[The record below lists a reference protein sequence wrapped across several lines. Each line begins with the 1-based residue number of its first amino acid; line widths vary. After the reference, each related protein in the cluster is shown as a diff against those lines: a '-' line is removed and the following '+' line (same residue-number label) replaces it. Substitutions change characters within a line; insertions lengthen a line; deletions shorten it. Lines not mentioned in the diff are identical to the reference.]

1 MGIKQ
6 TVKCFLTARRN
17 EKYIK
22 ELAGKKYS
30 YEAWVKQDEEQKKV
44 AVQEMS
50 EDFVIWKL
58 ANGVISEGA
67 MSQLAVYFKKHP
79 EAKVL
84 YGDEDVREADG
95 IRKNPWIK
103 PCWSPDTYKTYF
115 YVGSVVA
122 VRQSL
127 LAEMGYEKT
136 DPIVEYKATEEIRE
150 RMDRILV
157 KAGAF
162 EKGTHAVQRVPYV
175 LFHAASDSTRDTHF
189 ASKCSLSEPRAE
201 AKVSVIIPSKDN
213 PDMLKQCLDSLRK
226 QAADLDIIVVDNGSN
241 EENRGKIELLT
252 EGMKYIYRPMEFNFS
267 QMCNIGAQAAQ
278 NPLLLFLN
286 DDIELDSS
294 AWLERMCQK
303 AVNSYVGAVGLKLY
317 YPNGNLIQHAGVIN
331 MPVGP
336 DHKLRTLP
344 DTKDYYFGW
353 NKYTHNSSAVT
364 GACLMVEAKKYW
376 EIGGFEEKLAVCY
389 NDVDLC
395 FRLYEQGYHN
405 VVINEYFAWHHESV
419 SRGSDEEN
427 PQKQAR
433 FWKEWTGL
441 YEYHP
446 DFVEEDPYY
455 PIEMDRW
462 SLNNRI
468 QPAYIYGVYSPQKPV
483 WKAYAGMKGLRH
495 DPCLMAR
502 VEMYDKK
509 KIQGYGIVL
518 GDDNACYERY
528 LVLSPEPE
536 SDTISS
542 GSFLLKLEG
551 KYRYELEQNVPDQKN
566 VALCGYCISR
576 EGEKLPSGSYKVG
589 MIAVNKVT
597 GLKLF
602 SWCGKVLDI

>member
-6 TVKCFLTARRN
+6 TVKCFLTAIRN

-175 LFHAASDSTRDTHF
+175 LFHAASDSTRDTHL

-294 AWLERMCQK
+294 ARNTQGLSIHNTVCQ
-303 AVNSYVGAVGLKLY
+303 
-317 YPNGNLIQHAGVIN
+317 
-331 MPVGP
+331 
-336 DHKLRTLP
+336 
-344 DTKDYYFGW
+344 F
-353 NKYTHNSSAVT
+353 
-364 GACLMVEAKKYW
+364 
-376 EIGGFEEKLAVCY
+376 F
-389 NDVDLC
+389 
-395 FRLYEQGYHN
+395 
-405 VVINEYFAWHHESV
+405 
-419 SRGSDEEN
+419 
-427 PQKQAR
+427 
-433 FWKEWTGL
+433 
-441 YEYHP
+441 
-446 DFVEEDPYY
+446 
-455 PIEMDRW
+455 
-462 SLNNRI
+462 
-468 QPAYIYGVYSPQKPV
+468 
-483 WKAYAGMKGLRH
+483 
-495 DPCLMAR
+495 
-502 VEMYDKK
+502 
-509 KIQGYGIVL
+509 
-518 GDDNACYERY
+518 
-528 LVLSPEPE
+528 
-536 SDTISS
+536 S
-542 GSFLLKLEG
+542 G
-551 KYRYELEQNVPDQKN
+551 
-566 VALCGYCISR
+566 
-576 EGEKLPSGSYKVG
+576 
-589 MIAVNKVT
+589 
-597 GLKLF
+597 
-602 SWCGKVLDI
+602 

>member
-1 MGIKQ
+1 MGIKE

-22 ELAGKKYS
+22 ELAEKKCS
-30 YEAWVKQDEEQKKV
+30 YESWVKQDESKKKV
-44 AVQEMS
+44 SVQDS
-50 EDFVIWKL
+50 AEDFVIWKL
-58 ANGVISEGA
+58 SDGVISKGA
-67 MSQLAVYFKKHP
+67 MSQLTDYFMKHP
-79 EAKVL
+79 EVKVL
-84 YGDEDVREADG
+84 YGDEDVMGVDG
-95 IRKNPWIK
+95 VRKNPWVK

-122 VRQSL
+122 VRKSL
-127 LAEMGYEKT
+127 LTEMDYEGKG
-136 DPIVEYKATEEIRE
+136 PIIEYRDTEEIRE

-162 EKGTHAVQRVPYV
+162 EKGNRAVQRVPYV
-175 LFHAASDSTRDTHF
+175 LFHATSDAIWDTHF
-189 ASKCSLSEPRAE
+189 VSKCSILEPQAE

-226 QAADLDIIVVDNGSN
+226 QDADLDIIVVDNGSN
-241 EENRGKIELLT
+241 EDNRRKIELLT

-267 QMCNIGAQAAQ
+267 QMCNIGARAAT
-278 NPLLLFLN
+278 NSLLLFLN
-286 DDIELDSS
+286 DDIELDNG

-317 YPNGNLIQHAGVIN
+317 YPNGNLIQHAGVVN

-344 DTKDYYFGW
+344 DTEAYYFGF
-353 NKYTHNSSAVT
+353 NKYTHNCSAVT

-405 VVINEYFAWHHESV
+405 VVINEFYAWHHESV

-427 PQKQAR
+427 PEKQAR
-433 FWKEWTGL
+433 FLGEWTRL

-446 DFVEEDPYY
+446 GFVEEDPYY
-455 PIEMDRW
+455 PIEMDRF
-462 SLNNRI
+462 SLNNKI
-468 QPAYIYGVYSPQKPV
+468 QPAYIYGIYSPQKPA
-483 WKAYAGMKGLRH
+483 WKAYTGIKGLRK

-509 KIQGYGIVL
+509 KILGYGIVL

-528 LVLSPEPE
+528 LVLSPAPE
-536 SDTISS
+536 SDNISS
-542 GSFLLKLEG
+542 GSFWLKLEG

-566 VALCGYCISR
+566 VALCGYYISR
-576 EGEKLPSGSYKVG
+576 EEENLPSGSYRVG

-602 SWCGKVLDI
+602 NWCGKVMEV